1 MTALLAESANLAGRT
16 LAIYLVTFF
25 MVKLMGKRHVGQLSP
40 LDFVVGVIIGSVAAA
55 PMVDLELSL
64 LPTIVTIIIL
74 GLLEV
79 LASVLALN
87 NPKIRLFLEDMPAVI
102 IKDGQII
109 KENMAKVR
117 MNIDDLKQ
125 ELRKLGVADINEI
138 KEGVLESC
146 GTFSIIKKKE
156 YQPLTTRDLQTVT
169 LHNLDRFLSYQR
181 QKNREDLTAVVEE
194 LRQR

>member
-1 MTALLAESANLAGRT
+1 MTALLTESANLAGRT

-64 LPTIVTIIIL
+64 LPTIVPIIIL

-146 GTFSIIKKKE
+146 GFSIIKKKE